1 MNLQYHA
8 VQMIINFLPS
18 FVYFPHPSRQRS
30 LSGRRRH
37 RRPPQE
43 RKGGAQCRVVP
54 ALGSCEEENLFR
66 VPSSSSVGEG
76 PKGKTS
82 DPGRPVIVIVRTA
95 IRDGEDSENPS
106 FFSCAADSLI
116 CLCVLSSGRLLH
128 GTVSSAVELHR
139 IANEDVRR

>member
-1 MNLQYHA
+1 MSIFLIPLASDLSA
-8 VQMIINFLPS
+8 VVVVVI
-18 FVYFPHPSRQRS
+18 VV
-30 LSGRRRH
+30 
-37 RRPPQE
+37 RPRK
-43 RKGGAQCRVVP
+43 RKGGAHRRVVP
-54 ALGSCEEENLFR
+54 TLGSCEEENLFR
-66 VPSSSSVGEG
+66 VPSSSSSVGEG

-82 DPGRPVIVIVRTA
+82 DPGRPVVVIVRTA